1 MGVLAQQVVAAIQS
15 VVGDTKAG
23 LHEPEFTSAEY
34 RLVQDCLDSTMV
46 SSVGEYVERFE
57 ENLAEYTGS
66 PYVVAMSSGTA
77 ALHIAL
83 LVAGVGPDDEVLV
96 PALSFV
102 ATANAVV
109 YCGAIPHFIDSDT
122 TTLGMDPGRLRDYL
136 VETTETQKGRCVN
149 RVTGRTVRALVP
161 MHAYG
166 HPLLIDEIVEIGK
179 EFNLTI
185 IEDAAEALGSTASGK
200 HMGTFGD
207 AGILSFNGNKII
219 TTGGGGALLTGDRK
233 LASRARHLST
243 TAKIPH
249 KWKYIHDEVG
259 FNYRM
264 PNVNAAIGCAQLTKL
279 SVFVERKRELYQE
292 YKSAFSTV
300 PGVRI
305 FEEPEGCRSNYW
317 LQTLILDESFE
328 DEIDEILEE
337 TNRCGYMT
345 RPAWIPLHK
354 LKPYETCPKM
364 RLEVAESLA
373 RRIINLPSSPG
384 LMRQ

>member
-161 MHAYG
+161 MHTYG
-166 HPLLIDEIVEIGK
+166 HPLLIDEILEIGK

-264 PNVNAAIGCAQLTKL
+264 PNLNAAIGCAQLTKL
-279 SVFVERKRELYQE
+279 SVFVERKRELYLE

-300 PGVRI
+300 SGVRI

-345 RPAWIPLHK
+345 RPAWTPLHK

-364 RLEVAESLA
+364 RLEVSESLA

>member
-23 LHEPEFTSAEY
+23 LHEPKFTSSEY
-34 RLVQDCLDSTMV
+34 RLVQNCLDSTMV

-161 MHAYG
+161 MHTYG
-166 HPLLIDEIVEIGK
+166 HPLLIDEILEIGK

-264 PNVNAAIGCAQLTKL
+264 PNLNAAIGCAQLTKL
-279 SVFVERKRELYQE
+279 SVFVERKRELYLE

-300 PGVRI
+300 SGVRI

-345 RPAWIPLHK
+345 RPAWTPLHK

-364 RLEVAESLA
+364 RLEVSESLA